1 MAPCVTLPVCPPIL
15 PSHSAHILS
24 PTPWVPPP
32 PPFLQGTL
40 KSQLGEATVLTIAHR
55 LHTIMYY
62 DRVVVLDAGHVVESG
77 EPMALKDAGGRFSQM
92 WAATGDDNSLHGGS
106 RLARA
111 ASQVDAAAAS

>member
-1 MAPCVTLPVCPPIL
+1 MSHSQSALLFCPRIL
-15 PSHSAHILS
+15 PTSSHRHL
-24 PTPWVPPP
+24 WCPP

>member
-1 MAPCVTLPVCPPIL
+1 MG
-15 PSHSAHILS
+15 
-24 PTPWVPPP
+24 PPP

>member
-1 MAPCVTLPVCPPIL
+1 MCHTPSL
-15 PSHSAHILS
+15 PSYSALAFCPHHL
-24 PTPWVPPP
+24 TDTFGAP

-77 EPMALKDAGGRFSQM
+77 APMALKDAGGRFSQM